1 MGPASDKENI
11 VAQPPKSTPH
21 SDLTGV
27 HRDETRN
34 VDSAI
39 EAGQDSGT
47 VADAKKENA
56 ARPESNDDDPGLGDR
71 SR

>member
-1 MGPASDKENI
+1 M
-11 VAQPPKSTPH
+11 AQPPKSTPH
-21 SDLTGV
+21 SDMTGV
-27 HRDETRN
+27 HRDEKRN

-39 EAGQDSGT
+39 EVGEDSGT

-56 ARPESNDDDPGLGDR
+56 ARPESNDDDPRLDDR

>member
-1 MGPASDKENI
+1 M
-11 VAQPPKSTPH
+11 AQPPKSTPH

-27 HRDETRN
+27 HRDEKRN

-47 VADAKKENA
+47 IADAKKENA
-56 ARPESNDDDPGLGDR
+56 ARPESNDDDPGLDDR